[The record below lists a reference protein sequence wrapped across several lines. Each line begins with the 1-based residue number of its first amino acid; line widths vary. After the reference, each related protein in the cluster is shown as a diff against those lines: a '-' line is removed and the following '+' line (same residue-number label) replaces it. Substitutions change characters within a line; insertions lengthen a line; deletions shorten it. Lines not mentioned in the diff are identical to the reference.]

1 MHTTPEY
8 LYHQEIFHCE
18 ATKLN
23 IGFWKAEQNM
33 WTCFCEHRII
43 EFVLKSMYDVINDI
57 TFIMNHTL
65 IEMIWCYQ
73 DILLDGVSLNELVV
87 DEGVTKPLSILS
99 VLDQDVGQSHAFT
112 LMDQPAQLNFAFVLV
127 NGQIIVRY
135 FQF

>member
-1 MHTTPEY
+1 
-8 LYHQEIFHCE
+8 
-18 ATKLN
+18 
-23 IGFWKAEQNM
+23 
-33 WTCFCEHRII
+33 
-43 EFVLKSMYDVINDI
+43 
-57 TFIMNHTL
+57 MNHTL